1 MPDLLGATNPVPGYD
16 STSTNRNIPISPN
29 DTQIQN
35 IPDPS
40 RVGRADARTDQ
51 QDAGTLNDF
60 NRIRYD
66 SNFQTFLQRL
76 RETPSLV
83 DSLSKLFMGRPGTV
97 VLSGMSEGIATE
109 MSQVLEM
116 LQMNEQEFLHFLTGQ
131 FKTGTRFGGALFAL
145 LRSAYSKAS
154 SDTVRNDILQFLK
167 QYSDYSS
174 TDHIEGN
181 ILRNLRNMT
190 QSIPRSWAENLQQLI
205 AQLENG
211 MAAGDRKGNL
221 KLLQS
226 EIFPYMARYVER
238 THDLGRA
245 RNLLTML
252 ALDISRYENG
262 GEENLFQS
270 FHQLNGY
277 AGLKEQLGG
286 FDDKALMM
294 LLNSTEFA
302 RASQSNQ
309 FADHL
314 TAAAARALR
323 GEGDAETQEVFK
335 QIVSAMLINE
345 SVYMPVNHF
354 IIPLEWDGR
363 MMFSELWVDP
373 DAEEEQKEGKER
385 RKGGKAVKLLFKID
399 IQSLGFFDIVM
410 THRDK
415 AVDLRIFC
423 PDQVAPFGKQIEQAV
438 SEILTRNG
446 LTPENVQVRKLERP
460 VALTEVFPKIFEGK
474 NSINV
479 KV

>member
-35 IPDPS
+35 IPDPT

-51 QDAGTLNDF
+51 QDAGVLNDF

-97 VLSGMSEGIATE
+97 VLSGMSEGIAME

-116 LQMNEQEFLHFLTGQ
+116 LQMNEQEFLRFLTGQ

-145 LRSAYSKAS
+145 LRSAYSKAA

-174 TDHIEGN
+174 TAHVERN
-181 ILRNLRNMT
+181 ILRNLKNMS
-190 QSIPRSWAENLQQLI
+190 QSIPRSWAENLQELI

-221 KLLQS
+221 KLLQN
-226 EIFPYMARYVER
+226 EIFPYMAKYVER
-238 THDLGRA
+238 THDLGKA

-252 ALDISRYENG
+252 ALDIARYENG

-277 AGLKEQLGG
+277 AGLKEQLAG

-323 GEGDAETQEVFK
+323 GEGDVETQEVFK

-373 DAEEEQKEGKER
+373 DAEEERKKEDRDR
-385 RKGGKAVKLLFKID
+385 RGGGGNTLKFLFKID
-399 IQSLGFFDIVM
+399 IQSLGFFDIIM
-410 THRDK
+410 TSREK
-415 AVDLRIFC
+415 SVDLRIFC
-423 PDQVAPFGKQIEQAV
+423 PD
-438 SEILTRNG
+438 
-446 LTPENVQVRKLERP
+446 
-460 VALTEVFPKIFEGK
+460 
-474 NSINV
+474 
-479 KV
+479 